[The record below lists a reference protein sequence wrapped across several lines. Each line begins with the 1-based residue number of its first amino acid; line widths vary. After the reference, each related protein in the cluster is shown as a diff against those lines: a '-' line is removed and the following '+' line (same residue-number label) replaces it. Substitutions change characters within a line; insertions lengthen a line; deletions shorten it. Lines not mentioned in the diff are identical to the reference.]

1 MKPSL
6 IPAALAML
14 STAAIAQDP
23 VHTDGDKYKVLLE
36 NEHVRVLSYTD
47 QPGDKTHLHQH
58 PGFVLYALA
67 PFKRKIGLADG
78 RSFNRE
84 FKAGDV
90 LYSQAQVHFG
100 ENVGTT
106 PTQIIMV
113 EIKPEGKPEKMPDT
127 E

>member
-1 MKPSL
+1 MKQSL
-6 IPAALAML
+6 IPAALALL
-14 STAAIAQDP
+14 STTAGSPSAAAPDP

-36 NEHVRVLSYTD
+36 NEQVRVLSYTD
-47 QPGDKTHLHQH
+47 EPGDKTHLHAH

-78 RSFNRE
+78 RSFERE

-90 LYSQAQVHFG
+90 LYSQAQTHYG
-100 ENVGTT
+100 ENIGVT

-113 EIKPEGKPEKMPDT
+113 EIKPERKPEK
-127 E
+127 